1 VRVVILLCA
10 VAFAVPLAAA
20 DASRDTRWKSAKGL
34 WTESE
39 KWSGGVPDTSSRVA
53 ILGESEVHVEKMPQ
67 PAGVGTLALGKQT
80 GDKVRLLIDGG
91 ELVSRRDY
99 VHAGEADGGKVE
111 IVLNDGALHD
121 VSAFYLGGSGE
132 KRVGACHA
140 TLRIRGGSFV
150 CRLLTVG
157 LGQRSEAKVSIEG
170 SRATAVHTLDGV
182 WMGVPIAGRE
192 PGTSTLAF
200 TLDERGVTP
209 ITIQARRTGLHIYRV
224 ATGSRCRLQVSLSA
238 VPPRDDVTLVSARA
252 STIGTFDD
260 LSEGAEVHAE
270 YAGRTYAWTL
280 TYRGGASGC
289 DIALTKVRGHA
300 PDAPVTACRDIPPV
314 PVPLWDT
321 MPAHPAEAE
330 EKNLPSAFDGAEGF
344 GRIAAGGRGG
354 RTLWVENLNDFG
366 PGSFREAALARGPRI
381 IQFHVAGDIAL
392 KSPLSIIEPF
402 LTVNGDSAP
411 AGGVTF
417 TGSGITVQTHDVILR
432 HFRIRPGDDTD
443 DMDALDFYDAQ
454 RCIADHLSLGW
465 GTDEVLSITG
475 LSDAITVQWCL
486 IHEALNR
493 EKHAFASIA
502 AGERVTWHHNLFAH
516 HVSRVPR
523 FAGIVSADFR
533 NNVLYNW
540 GHTAGYGQFERVNY
554 VGNYLKP
561 GPSTT
566 QKPPL
571 IHRGDETVGRAS
583 LYLDGN
589 ILEGSEAVTR
599 DNWLGVGFEREAR
612 ATEPFAAPSVQ
623 TTDATTAYEA
633 VLSQAGALPDQRD
646 ATDTRVVREVRT
658 GTGRIINHTS
668 DVAGAAI
675 DPPRKSAPAASPRKS
690 P

>member
-1 VRVVILLCA
+1 
-10 VAFAVPLAAA
+10 
-20 DASRDTRWKSAKGL
+20 
-34 WTESE
+34 
-39 KWSGGVPDTSSRVA
+39 
-53 ILGESEVHVEKMPQ
+53 
-67 PAGVGTLALGKQT
+67 
-80 GDKVRLLIDGG
+80 
-91 ELVSRRDY
+91 
-99 VHAGEADGGKVE
+99 
-111 IVLNDGALHD
+111 
-121 VSAFYLGGSGE
+121 
-132 KRVGACHA
+132 
-140 TLRIRGGSFV
+140 
-150 CRLLTVG
+150 
-157 LGQRSEAKVSIEG
+157 
-170 SRATAVHTLDGV
+170 
-182 WMGVPIAGRE
+182 MGVPIAGRE
-192 PGTSTLAF
+192 PGTSALAF

-209 ITIQARRTGLHIYRV
+209 ITIQARSTGVHIYRV
-224 ATGSRCRLQVSLSA
+224 ARGSRCRLEVSLSA

-252 STIGTFDD
+252 PAIGTFDD
-260 LSEGAEVHAE
+260 LPEGAEVRAE

-289 DIALTKVRGHA
+289 DIVLTKVRGHG
-300 PDAPVTACRDIPPV
+300 PDAPVTACRSIPKV
-314 PVPLWDT
+314 PVPLWET

-344 GRIAAGGRGG
+344 GGIAAGGRGG
-354 RTLWVENLNDFG
+354 RTLWVENLNDSG
-366 PGSFREAALARGPRI
+366 AGSFREAARARGPRV
-381 IQFHVAGDIAL
+381 IQFHVAGEIAL
-392 KSPLSIIEPF
+392 KSPLSIVEPF

-417 TGSGITVQTHDVILR
+417 TGNGMSVQTHDVILR
-432 HFRIRPGDDTD
+432 HFRIRPGDGTD

-523 FAGIVSADFR
+523 FAGIVNADFR

-566 QKPPL
+566 QRPPL

-583 LYLDGN
+583 LYLEGN
-589 ILEGSEAVTR
+589 ILEGSGPVTR

-612 ATEPFAAPSVQ
+612 ATKPFAAPAVQ

-633 VLSQAGALPDQRD
+633 VLSEAGALPQRRDTTD
-646 ATDTRVVREVRT
+646 ARIVREVRT
-658 GTGRIINHTS
+658 GAGRIIDHAA
-668 DVAGAAI
+668 DVAGAA
-675 DPPRKSAPAASPRKS
+675 ASP
-690 P
+690 